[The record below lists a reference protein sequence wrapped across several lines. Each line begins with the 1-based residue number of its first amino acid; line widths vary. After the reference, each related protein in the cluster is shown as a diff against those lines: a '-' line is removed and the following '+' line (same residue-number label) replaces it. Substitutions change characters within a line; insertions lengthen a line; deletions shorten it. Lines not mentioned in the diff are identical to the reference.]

1 MKLSSIINAIVVS
14 AALAFSMIIQ
24 ADGLVYQVVD
34 SELTITPDMVANAEL
49 IETPRVLKITLTEQ
63 GLENLNALIR
73 DGYGKTL
80 NVIFDGQPVALSLPI
95 RVQAFSSPIIH
106 LSAPTPGTLEN
117 ISRYLGGNSG
127 R

>member
-1 MKLSSIINAIVVS
+1 MT
-14 AALAFSMIIQ
+14 IQ

-34 SELTITPDMVANAEL
+34 TELAITPDMVASAEL
-49 IETPRVLKITLTEQ
+49 MEAPRVLKITLTEQ
-63 GLENLNALIR
+63 GLGNLNALMR

-95 RVQAFSSPIIH
+95 RVQTFSSPIIH
-106 LSAPTPGTLEN
+106 LSAPAHETLEM
-117 ISRYLGGNSG
+117 ISRYLGGSSG

>member
-1 MKLSSIINAIVVS
+1 MT
-14 AALAFSMIIQ
+14 IQ

-34 SELTITPDMVANAEL
+34 TELAITPDMVASAEL
-49 IETPRVLKITLTEQ
+49 MEAPRVLKITLTEQ
-63 GLENLNALIR
+63 GLGNLNALMR

-106 LSAPTPGTLEN
+106 LSAPAHETLEM
-117 ISRYLGGNSG
+117 ISRYLGGSSG